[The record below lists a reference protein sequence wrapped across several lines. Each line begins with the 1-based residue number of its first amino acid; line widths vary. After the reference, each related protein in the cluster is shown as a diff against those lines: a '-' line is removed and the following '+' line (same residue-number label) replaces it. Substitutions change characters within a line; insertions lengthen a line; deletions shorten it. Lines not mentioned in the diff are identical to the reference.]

1 VESLKPDFARYSLEE
16 RVSLIKT
23 ALGLTPADIIVTS
36 VNLVEVNTGS
46 ILEDTAILLKGRRIA
61 GILKTREIGRF
72 RGDNTLVLD
81 GRNQYVMPGFIDSH
95 IHIESSMLDP
105 IGFSK

>member
-1 VESLKPDFARYSLEE
+1 MWKSLKPDFARYSLEE

-46 ILEDTAILLKGRRIA
+46 ILEDTAI
-61 GILKTREIGRF
+61 
-72 RGDNTLVLD
+72 
-81 GRNQYVMPGFIDSH
+81 Y
-95 IHIESSMLDP
+95 
-105 IGFSK
+105 